1 VRSSQHG
8 LDAHCG
14 GRGADLAGPD
24 PRSYL
29 DEPLIEGELDLSWL
43 KKDRRSPA
51 RHENPDDA
59 IARYLE
65 ELRQADVQGTAQPAS
80 ALNGLG
86 DAYLDKGD
94 LMSAVDHYRQS
105 AEAYAREG
113 MYDNAIACCKKIRR
127 YAPDNESAGL
137 LLGRYYAAKGLRADA
152 ASELAAYADRM
163 DRAGQR
169 KEAIE
174 ALADLVK
181 LAPEKTLQREKLA
194 RLYAENGQRDAA
206 VQEYRAARL
215 EYEARG
221 DREGV
226 MRVTDRL
233 AEHGD
238 RPKPAAP
245 TSAGAA
251 PPGAIPVSRQPEQDR
266 AEKPAIPEATPA
278 ERPPIPLGLE
288 IEHTSYSERPAAT
301 SAGGAQPDAPAPGG
315 DTPGYAEMVALAE
328 RVASDGDPEQAANYL
343 EEAGQGL
350 ISQRRWEEA
359 VTAYRKLAALG
370 QAKDEHY
377 GAWTEAARQAGM
389 ASLVL
394 EALTAQ
400 ARWHAQEGRRSSARR
415 AAEEMLL
422 VDPQN
427 EVATEILSKVGSTL
441 PRD

>member
-1 VRSSQHG
+1 MV
-8 LDAHCG
+8 G
-14 GRGADLAGPD
+14 GRADLAGPD

-29 DEPLIEGELDLSWL
+29 DEPLIEGALDLSWF
-43 KKDRRSPA
+43 KKNRRSPA
-51 RHENPDDA
+51 RHEDPDEA

-127 YAPDNESAGL
+127 YAPEDENSGL

-152 ASELAAYADRM
+152 AREMEAYADRM

-169 KEAIE
+169 KEAIA
-174 ALADLVK
+174 ALADLVN

-206 VQEYRAARL
+206 VQEYRATRL

-226 MRVTDRL
+226 SRVTDLL

-238 RPKPAAP
+238 RSKALA
-245 TSAGAA
+245 
-251 PPGAIPVSRQPEQDR
+251 PGAKAGVEVR
-266 AEKPAIPEATPA
+266 AEEAAFTEKGAPA

-288 IEHTSYSERPAAT
+288 IEHTSYSEGYEGTPADRPKAAT
-301 SAGGAQPDAPAPGG
+301 SAPGGAK
-315 DTPGYAEMVALAE
+315 PGYSEMVALAE
-328 RVASDGDPEQAANYL
+328 RVATDGDTERAAGYL
-343 EEAGQGL
+343 AEAGQGFT
-350 ISQRRWEEA
+350 SQRRWEEA

-370 QAKDEHY
+370 GAKDEQY
-377 GAWTEAARQAGM
+377 AAWTEAARQAGM

-400 ARWHAQEGRRSSARR
+400 ARWHVEAGRRSSARK
-415 AAEEMLL
+415 AAEE
-422 VDPQN
+422 
-427 EVATEILSKVGSTL
+427 
-441 PRD
+441 

>member
-1 VRSSQHG
+1 MV
-8 LDAHCG
+8 G
-14 GRGADLAGPD
+14 GRADLAGPD
-24 PRSYL
+24 PRFYL
-29 DEPLIEGELDLSWL
+29 DEPLIEGALDLSWF
-43 KKDRRSPA
+43 KKNRRSPS
-51 RHENPDDA
+51 RHEDPDEA

-127 YAPDNESAGL
+127 YAPQDENSGL

-152 ASELAAYADRM
+152 AREMEAYADRM

-169 KEAIE
+169 KEAIA
-174 ALADLVK
+174 ALADLVN

-206 VQEYRAARL
+206 VQEYRATRL

-226 MRVTDRL
+226 SRVTDRL

-238 RPKPAAP
+238 RTKP
-245 TSAGAA
+245 SA
-251 PPGAIPVSRQPEQDR
+251 PGAKAGPSGGVGASRPPEVVVR
-266 AEKPAIPEATPA
+266 AEEAAFTEKGAPA

-288 IEHTSYSERPAAT
+288 IEHTSYSEGYEGTSADRPMAAT
-301 SAGGAQPDAPAPGG
+301 P
-315 DTPGYAEMVALAE
+315 TPGVAKPGYSEMVALAE
-328 RVASDGDPEQAANYL
+328 RVATDGDTERAAGYL
-343 EEAGQGL
+343 AEAGQGFT
-350 ISQRRWEEA
+350 SQRRWEEA

-370 QAKDEHY
+370 GAKDEQY
-377 GAWTEAARQAGM
+377 AAWTEAARQAGM

-400 ARWHAQEGRRSSARR
+400 ARWHVEAGRRSSARK

-427 EVATEILSKVGSTL
+427 EVATDILSKVGSTL